1 MTPIL
6 IKAAEIVI
14 TATAT
19 ALAAAITRY
28 LEKRK
33 LRKEGKLN
41 D

>member
-1 MTPIL
+1 MTVVL

-19 ALAAAITRY
+19 ALAAAITRA
-28 LEKRK
+28 LEKRS
-33 LRKEGKLN
+33 LRKKGKLK